1 MDRCMSMAPWL
12 HTSSRSC
19 TTRVVTSLYIGEKN
33 LTISDLSII
42 QTMAIIFTNIGIFCC
57 NFKILSFSNRITSA
71 ISVLGISLCMLI
83 LSFLHSFIFYI
94 LIYGLL
100 YGFFIGFGYMAPLKN
115 CYDHLPN
122 RKGMNL
128 LIKDFVVGRAWW
140 GSVWELFSSILS

>member
-1 MDRCMSMAPWL
+1 MYS
-12 HTSSRSC
+12 
-19 TTRVVTSLYIGEKN
+19 GEKN

-122 RKGMNL
+122 RKGIDFI
-128 LIKDFVVGRAWW
+128 IKGLCSGTCLMGFGLGAFFFNFILVGVVNPDN
-140 GSVWELFSSILS
+140 